1 VFRRLLFVAYFLEVG
16 LLLLLVPWSEFWN
29 HNYFVRTLPI
39 VQAAID
45 NNYVRGAVSGLGF
58 VNVVIGL
65 SELLVLLSARRPYD
79 PLPPSAIGAHHA
91 PDAADLRPTDR
102 R

>member
-1 VFRRLLFVAYFLEVG
+1 
-16 LLLLLVPWSEFWN
+16 VPWSEFWN
-29 HNYFVRTLPI
+29 HNYFVQTLPL
-39 VQAAID
+39 VHAAID

-65 SELLVLLSARRPYD
+65 SELLVLLSARGPYAPVASA
-79 PLPPSAIGAHHA
+79 PLGARQA
-91 PDAADLRPTDR
+91 PDGPDLGPTDR